1 VIPDSCHS
9 NFLPFYHHP
18 PHAFLLWRSLFS
30 PPEWSPKLPCLSQVG
45 FRFWASPF
53 PSRLANASGRI
64 VFIMVLFMDWQF
76 ASGCS
81 PPRPLGRRS
90 YLRLRTAS
98 ALSGEDFHPTVGEHS
113 QAHEGGPSR
122 AAKSRAARPKNI
134 AGGLLLLRFVAPH
147 NAMGPRRV
155 SAVRDGPPYLTRFG
169 GQQLSCNYQTQFSRH
184 RLVAHQPRILGRR
197 RLERHQTGS
206 TQGTGLLSSNYG

>member
-1 VIPDSCHS
+1 
-9 NFLPFYHHP
+9 
-18 PHAFLLWRSLFS
+18 
-30 PPEWSPKLPCLSQVG
+30 
-45 FRFWASPF
+45 
-53 PSRLANASGRI
+53 
-64 VFIMVLFMDWQF
+64 MVLFMDWEF
-76 ASGCS
+76 GSGCS
-81 PPRPLGRRS
+81 PPGPVGGRS

-169 GQQLSCNYQTQFSRH
+169 GQQLSSNYQTQFSRH
-184 RLVAHQPRILGRR
+184 RLFPQQPRHFEPRPP
-197 RLERHQTGS
+197 ERHPT
-206 TQGTGLLSSNYG
+206 